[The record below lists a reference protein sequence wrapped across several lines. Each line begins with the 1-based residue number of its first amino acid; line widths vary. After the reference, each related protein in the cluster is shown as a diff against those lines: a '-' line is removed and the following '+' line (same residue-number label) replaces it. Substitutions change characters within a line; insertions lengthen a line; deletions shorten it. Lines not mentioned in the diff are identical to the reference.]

1 MVLKKAE
8 DLECGGKM
16 SDLRIFTIYTSDDF
30 YTIKATRFY
39 KEDNCIVFV
48 KDKEEYNRT
57 ITTWVGIVP
66 IEAIEFIV
74 DDKYEVRAND

>member
-1 MVLKKAE
+1 M
-8 DLECGGKM
+8 ECGGKM
-16 SDLRIFTIYTSDDF
+16 NDLRTFTIYTSDDF

-48 KDKEEYNRT
+48 KDDESYDK
-57 ITTWVGIVP
+57 IIITWVGIVP

-74 DDKYEVRAND
+74 DDKYEVGAND